1 MGQQI
6 EKQTLS
12 ITAQICTVKF
22 VLGQNLVIPPYQ
34 RPYTWTQKNVMQL
47 LSDIRINMV
56 AGKREYRIGTVICH
70 KHKDT
75 DNSDRYDIVDG
86 QQRITTI
93 LMVLRELEWIDKITR
108 PNIKYKR
115 NSVERIREN
124 CNFIKGWIKDN
135 LPSDKETFAKYIL
148 DNCKFVEIDV
158 NDLGEAFQMFD
169 TQNGR
174 GKSLEAYNLLKAFHI
189 RAMEQNSQEERIQCD
204 RNWESATQ
212 YDATP
217 DIQTDPNEDILGQL
231 FGEQLFK
238 SRLWCRNEEAKAFT
252 RSDIEEFKG
261 FTIDKNHPIDYP
273 FQNPFLLQYLTEKFY
288 RNVLAGTIGTKS
300 RLESGETEKA
310 NPFVNINQ
318 DIINGKAFFEYIETY
333 VELYKKMFIEL
344 GSYQLADFKRFF
356 YLHCLS
362 YKWENNSKE
371 ERDAHKTAAQ
381 ITWEK
386 AILRQDAFRDAK
398 GGAERVGDK
407 YLRET
412 YKSLCFVLL
421 DKFGEKVFMRYYK
434 TLYRLVYLNRL
445 KYGAIKFS
453 TAMSAPKAF
462 FSIISRAKNEADLL
476 ELTNRLP
483 TMLKD
488 ILKDDNKEPNDKNDK
503 KNKLPEKIKN
513 MVLKGEEHE

>member
-6 EKQTLS
+6 ENQALS
-12 ITAQICTVKF
+12 ITAQICTVEF

-47 LSDIRINMV
+47 LTDIRTSMV

-70 KHKDT
+70 KYINAEKKEQ
-75 DNSDRYDIVDG
+75 YDIVDG

-93 LMVLRELEWIDKITR
+93 LMVLRELEVEWIDKITR

-344 GSYQLADFKRFF
+344 GCYQLADFKRFF

-371 ERDAHKTAAQ
+371 ERDAHKTDAQ

-453 TAMSAPKAF
+453 TAMSAPTAF
-462 FSIISRAKNEADLL
+462 FSDIYRAKNEADLL
-476 ELTNRLP
+476 ELTNKLSVA
-483 TMLKD
+483 LKD
-488 ILKDDNKEPNDKNDK
+488 KEKYDNNKNKIQNNKLQTFIMEGKDDE
-503 KNKLPEKIKN
+503 
-513 MVLKGEEHE
+513 

>member
-6 EKQTLS
+6 EKQAMS
-12 ITAQICTVKF
+12 IVTQICTVRF

-47 LSDIRINMV
+47 LSDIRTNMV

-70 KHKDT
+70 KYNNTEKKDQ
-75 DNSDRYDIVDG
+75 YDIVDG

-93 LMVLRELEWIDKITR
+93 LMVLRELEVEVTR
-108 PNIKYKR
+108 PNIKCKR
-115 NSVERIREN
+115 NSVGRILEN
-124 CNFIKGWIKDN
+124 CIFIKGWIKDN
-135 LPSDKETFAKYIL
+135 LPCDKETFAKYIL

-174 GKSLEAYNLLKAFHI
+174 GKSLAAYNLLKAFHI
-189 RAMEQNSQEERIQCD
+189 RAMEQNTQEERIQCD

-217 DIQTDPNEDILGQL
+217 DIQTDPNEDILNKL

-261 FTIDKNHPIDYP
+261 FSIDKNHPIDYP

-310 NPFVNINQ
+310 NPFMNINQ

-362 YKWENNSKE
+362 YKWEKNTQNE
-371 ERDAHKTAAQ
+371 NELDAQ

-386 AILRQDAFRDAK
+386 ARLRQDAFRDAK
-398 GGAERVGDK
+398 GGAERVGDN

-421 DKFGEKVFMRYYK
+421 DKFGEKVFRRYYK

-476 ELTNRLP
+476 ELTNKLSDA
-483 TMLKD
+483 LKD
-488 ILKDDNKEPNDKNDK
+488 NYENNEKLQNNKIQSFIKEGKDDE
-503 KNKLPEKIKN
+503 
-513 MVLKGEEHE
+513 

>member
-6 EKQTLS
+6 ENQALS
-12 ITAQICTVKF
+12 ITAQICTVEF

-47 LSDIRINMV
+47 LTDIRTSMV

-70 KHKDT
+70 KYINAEKKEQ
-75 DNSDRYDIVDG
+75 YDIVDG

-93 LMVLRELEWIDKITR
+93 LMVLRELEWICKITR
-108 PNIKYKR
+108 PNIICKR
-115 NSVERIREN
+115 NSVMRILDN
-124 CNFIKGWIKDN
+124 CSFIKGWIKDN
-135 LPSDKETFAKYIL
+135 LLNDKETFAKYLL
-148 DNCKFVEIDV
+148 DNCKFVEIVV

-261 FTIDKNHPIDYP
+261 FTIDKNHPIDFP

-344 GSYQLADFKRFF
+344 GSYQLAVFKRFF

-362 YKWENNSKE
+362 YKWEKNTQKE
-371 ERDAHKTAAQ
+371 LDAQ

-386 AILRQDAFRDAK
+386 ARLRQDAFRDAK

-445 KYGAIKFS
+445 KYGAVKFS

-462 FSIISRAKNEADLL
+462 FSIIFRAKNEADLL
-476 ELTNRLP
+476 ELTQ
-483 TMLKD
+483 
-488 ILKDDNKEPNDKNDK
+488 
-503 KNKLPEKIKN
+503 KLS
-513 MVLKGEEHE
+513 VALKGEYDNKKKLQNNKLLTFIMEGNDDE